1 MPLSFIFHLQ
11 SCKLQSHYFYLPGE
25 KWTFLHDLSSLS
37 LTRKRSSCNY
47 RVVGVFLYCQQQGQG
62 LDVTTINKNWLS
74 TKSPQMQTMK
84 PSKGP
89 MNGWRMGFGSLNT
102 SSYCHWPCQKAF
114 QTCTRSW
121 QVCPGALG
129 GLTGEHWWEAWQGL
143 LGPAV
148 LAGSGCCS
156 FPMWGTVPLLQL
168 CTAGCAWP
176 RGCHQS
182 CSDPLAWGTVCWETP
197 CPAVPHPFCPAPGS
211 VALCGMPSCHCSLDI
226 YGQFTPIQRAVSVAL
241 PAQQH
246 FLLHVQQQ
254 DFLVSSQELW
264 NRPATSVDF
273 TEHKNTGESLE
284 SKPKQDHAKVSN
296 SNTWLWSI

>member
-1 MPLSFIFHLQ
+1 MSLSFIFHLQ

-47 RVVGVFLYCQQQGQG
+47 RVVGFFLYCQQQGQG

-74 TKSPQMQTMK
+74 TKSPQMQKMK

-89 MNGWRMGFGSLNT
+89 MNGWWMGFGSLNT

-156 FPMWGTVPLLQL
+156 FPMWGSSSCALQAVPDPVGATRAALIPWPGGLCAGKLPVLLSLTLLSCSWLSGTLGDAQLPLLLRHLRPVHSYPKSRQRGL
-168 CTAGCAWP
+168 ACTAAFSASCATTGFSCKFP
-176 RGCHQS
+176 RTGKQTCNKCWFYRVQKHRRKPGKQTKAGS
-182 CSDPLAWGTVCWETP
+182 CK
-197 CPAVPHPFCPAPGS
+197 
-211 VALCGMPSCHCSLDI
+211 
-226 YGQFTPIQRAVSVAL
+226 GQQFKYMIM
-241 PAQQH
+241 
-246 FLLHVQQQ
+246 
-254 DFLVSSQELW
+254 
-264 NRPATSVDF
+264 
-273 TEHKNTGESLE
+273 KYIKG
-284 SKPKQDHAKVSN
+284 
-296 SNTWLWSI
+296 

>member
-1 MPLSFIFHLQ
+1 MSLSFIFHLQ

-37 LTRKRSSCNY
+37 LTSKRSSCNY
-47 RVVGVFLYCQQQGQG
+47 RVVGFFLYCQQQGQG

-74 TKSPQMQTMK
+74 TKSPQMQKMK

-89 MNGWRMGFGSLNT
+89 MNGWWMGFGSLNT

-156 FPMWGTVPLLQL
+156 FPMWGSSSCALQAVPDPVGATRAALIPWPGGLCAGKLPVLLSL
-168 CTAGCAWP
+168 TP
-176 RGCHQS
+176 S
-182 CSDPLAWGTVCWETP
+182 VLLLAQWHFGG
-197 CPAVPHPFCPAPGS
+197 CPAATAP
-211 VALCGMPSCHCSLDI
+211 
-226 YGQFTPIQRAVSVAL
+226 
-241 PAQQH
+241 
-246 FLLHVQQQ
+246 
-254 DFLVSSQELW
+254 
-264 NRPATSVDF
+264 
-273 TEHKNTGESLE
+273 
-284 SKPKQDHAKVSN
+284 
-296 SNTWLWSI
+296 